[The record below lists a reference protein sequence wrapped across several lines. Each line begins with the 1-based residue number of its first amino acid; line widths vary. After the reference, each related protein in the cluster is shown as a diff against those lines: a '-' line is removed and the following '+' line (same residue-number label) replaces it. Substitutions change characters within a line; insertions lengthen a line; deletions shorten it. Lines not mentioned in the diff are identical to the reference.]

1 MRSKRLWIGLGVSA
15 VVTLVAARGVAYLNA
30 RPTQPTPPAAERVR
44 AVRDGGELVVLR
56 TTLADADRHKELPI
70 RIVFAEDGNPP
81 AEVAEAAGGEAVGGE
96 AAGEEAAGAEEQAP
110 GRRPLIVFSH
120 GMYGS
125 GENLDPLAHHWAS
138 HGYVVILPTH
148 ADSLSLRTAGMS
160 RLEKLQLAREMQ
172 SGRLRDMNTQFQ
184 AHWADRPRDVSLILD
199 SLDAIEALDG
209 RLAGRIDRA
218 RIGVGGHSFGAMTTM
233 LIGGAEPSNVPRAM
247 ERAFERDG
255 TLADDRVKCLVMIS
269 PQGMNQRFGDD
280 SWDAFDRAALTI
292 SGDRDRGSGGQPA
305 EWRRHAFDLGHAGSH
320 ALVWIEGAEHH
331 FGGMNGSTRRGQAS
345 VPEHVKAVQDATLAF
360 WEAAL
365 RGDETDAGALAAGLK
380 KALKGQRV
388 KVEHREA
395 D

>member
-1 MRSKRLWIGLGVSA
+1 MRSRRLWIGLGLAA
-15 VVTLVAARGVAYLNA
+15 VVTLVGARAVAFLNA
-30 RPTQPTPPAAERVR
+30 RPTQPTAHATETVR
-44 AVRDGGELVVLR
+44 AVRGGGELVVLR
-56 TTLADADRHKELPI
+56 TTLVDADRHKELPI
-70 RIVFAEDGNPP
+70 RIVFAEGTAAP
-81 AEVAEAAGGEAVGGE
+81 ADSPDALDEEAGGSD
-96 AAGEEAAGAEEQAP
+96 AGEQAP
-110 GRRPLIVFSH
+110 EPLPLIVFSH

-160 RLEKLQLAREMQ
+160 RLEKMQLAREMQ

-199 SLDAIEALDG
+199 SLDAIGALDG
-209 RLAGRIDRA
+209 RLSGRIDRE

-233 LIGGAEPSNVPRAM
+233 LIGGAEPIKVPRAL
-247 ERAFERDG
+247 EQDFERDG
-255 TLADDRVKCLVMIS
+255 SLADERVKCVLMIS
-269 PQGMNQRFGDD
+269 PQGMNQRFGPE
-280 SWDAFDRAALTI
+280 SWDDFDLTALTI

-331 FGGMNGSTRRGQAS
+331 FGGMNGNTRRGQAS

-360 WEAAL
+360 WESSL
-365 RGDETDAGALAAGLK
+365 RGDEQDAGALAAALK
-380 KALKGQRV
+380 KALVGQRV
-388 KVEHREA
+388 RVEHREA
-395 D
+395 EAVDADLED